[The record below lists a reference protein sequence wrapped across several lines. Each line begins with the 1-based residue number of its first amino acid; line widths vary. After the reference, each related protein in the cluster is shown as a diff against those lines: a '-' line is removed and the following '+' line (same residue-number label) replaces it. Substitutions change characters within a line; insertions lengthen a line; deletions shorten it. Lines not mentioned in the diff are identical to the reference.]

1 MRTYAEVVKATAHIP
16 IAPPTPLVLKPTRK
30 VLRLGGKE
38 YAVYKAKKQK
48 EKTRKEEEERK
59 KFWAEEEFRNIVETE
74 ESEVYY
80 TNKLKQYFP
89 DEFAEYSNA
98 TTAQSAKDLYEEL
111 MGADCEDE
119 MPWEEDERPWED
131 DPYEKQEKEARR
143 QAMFLQSMG
152 DYEGVYKIATR
163 YYFI

>member
-16 IAPPTPLVLKPTRK
+16 IPPSAVSLPKPTRN
-30 VLRLGGKE
+30 VLRIGGKE

-48 EKTRKEEEERK
+48 EKTRKEEEQRK
-59 KFWAEEEFRNIVETE
+59 KFWAEEKFVAE
-74 ESEVYY
+74 ESEVYC
-80 TNKLKQYFP
+80 TSKLKQYFP

-98 TTAQSAKDLYEEL
+98 TTAQSAKEL

-119 MPWEEDERPWED
+119 MPWEEDEMPWED

-143 QAMFLQSMG
+143 RAMFLQSMG

-163 YYFI
+163 YYLI

>member
-1 MRTYAEVVKATAHIP
+1 MLSWAQVVKATAHIP
-16 IAPPTPLVLKPTRK
+16 IPPPAVSLPKPTRN
-30 VLRLGGKE
+30 VLRIGGKE

-48 EKTRKEEEERK
+48 EKTRKEEEQRK
-59 KFWAEEEFRNIVETE
+59 KFWAEEKFRNTVEKE

-80 TNKLKQYFP
+80 TSKLKQYFP

-111 MGADCEDE
+111 MGADCEDD
-119 MPWEEDERPWED
+119 MPWED
-131 DPYEKQEKEARR
+131 DPYEKQEREALR

>member
-1 MRTYAEVVKATAHIP
+1 MPSWAEIVKATAHIP
-16 IAPPTPLVLKPTRK
+16 IPPPAVSLPKPTRK

-48 EKTRKEEEERK
+48 EKIRKEEQRK
-59 KFWAEEEFRNIVETE
+59 KIWAEEEIRNTVEKE

-80 TNKLKQYFP
+80 TNKLEEYFP
-89 DEFAEYSNA
+89 EEFAEYSNA
-98 TTAQSAKDLYEEL
+98 TKAQSAKDLYEEL

-119 MPWEEDERPWED
+119 MQWEEDEMPWED

-143 QAMFLQSMG
+143 RAMFLHSMG